1 MDWRRFITWSHH
13 LVLPCIVSSCF
24 ISVNILESSINIIQH
39 QLSIN
44 YPSTICHQRR
54 GSSSALAKASGVGA
68 WKGSMV
74 RFHLPAVVWITFSPS
89 RSRRSTALGTPLILG
104 QGRKDGQSSEKSMNS
119 RRLGNRLTQSTSPI
133 SPSSKTQQTHANT
146 SNYNFMLHSIAFY
159 SQPVANL

>member
-24 ISVNILESSINIIQH
+24 ISVKILESSINIIQH

-89 RSRRSTALGTPLILG
+89 RSRRATDPRART
-104 QGRKDGQSSEKSMNS
+104 QGRAKLRKVHEFTATWKQIDPEHISDFSKLKNS
-119 RRLGNRLTQSTSPI
+119 
-133 SPSSKTQQTHANT
+133 ANT
-146 SNYNFMLHSIAFY
+146 CKHVQLQFYVAFY
-159 SQPVANL
+159 SIL